1 MARGTVAKKIR
12 GLGTDG
18 NFLTNKICYIILFEK
33 IIIKLIQT
41 HRPPSICKPYS
52 PIILTFNGFNVA
64 EIIHIQ
70 TKELPVH
77 DTLKKKDI
85 LCDRSWNCVG
95 INYYS
100 KYLL

>member
-52 PIILTFNGFNVA
+52 PIILTFNGLF
-64 EIIHIQ
+64 Q
-70 TKELPVH
+70 
-77 DTLKKKDI
+77 
-85 LCDRSWNCVG
+85 CSWNHTYSDEG
-95 INYYS
+95 IAGAWYIK
-100 KYLL
+100 KYIFYATGHGIVKE